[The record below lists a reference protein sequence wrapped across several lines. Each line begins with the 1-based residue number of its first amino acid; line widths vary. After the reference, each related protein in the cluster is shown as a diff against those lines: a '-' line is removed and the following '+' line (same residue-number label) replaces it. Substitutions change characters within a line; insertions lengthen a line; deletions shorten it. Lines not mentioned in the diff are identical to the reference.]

1 MIKVKL
7 INTDYNSRSDIIEN
21 FIKNFDSSG
30 VVIKD
35 SRNVIKSFESDKVTY
50 NIKSFKIP
58 NIFNAIIYN
67 KLRSSKAERS
77 YRYAQK
83 LLSIGIN
90 TPDPIAYFEFKTRLF
105 LKNSYYVSKNIEY
118 NFSIREVI
126 KDLNFKNR
134 ENILK
139 LFSEFTFKLHENNIN
154 YLDHSPGNTLIK
166 VNENKYKFYLID
178 LNRMEFKKMSF
189 DDRMKNFNRLTQD
202 SNVIKIFSEQYAS
215 LYKVDNDIIYK
226 KMLFYSNKFFSNR
239 SKLKKLKK
247 FKF

>member
-1 MIKVKL
+1 M
-7 INTDYNSRSDIIEN
+7 
-21 FIKNFDSSG
+21 
-30 VVIKD
+30 
-35 SRNVIKSFESDKVTY
+35 
-50 NIKSFKIP
+50 
-58 NIFNAIIYN
+58 
-67 KLRSSKAERS
+67 
-77 YRYAQK
+77 
-83 LLSIGIN
+83 
-90 TPDPIAYFEFKTRLF
+90 
-105 LKNSYYVSKNIEY
+105 KNSYYVSKNIEY

-166 VNENKYKFYLID
+166 VNENNYKFYLID
-178 LNRMEFKKMSF
+178 LNRMEFKKMNF

>member
-1 MIKVKL
+1 M
-7 INTDYNSRSDIIEN
+7 
-21 FIKNFDSSG
+21 
-30 VVIKD
+30 
-35 SRNVIKSFESDKVTY
+35 
-50 NIKSFKIP
+50 
-58 NIFNAIIYN
+58 
-67 KLRSSKAERS
+67 
-77 YRYAQK
+77 
-83 LLSIGIN
+83 
-90 TPDPIAYFEFKTRLF
+90 
-105 LKNSYYVSKNIEY
+105 KNSYYVSKNIEY

-178 LNRMEFKKMSF
+178 LNRMEFKKMNF
-189 DDRMKNFNRLTQD
+189 DDRMKNFNRLTKD

>member
-1 MIKVKL
+1 
-7 INTDYNSRSDIIEN
+7 
-21 FIKNFDSSG
+21 
-30 VVIKD
+30 
-35 SRNVIKSFESDKVTY
+35 
-50 NIKSFKIP
+50 
-58 NIFNAIIYN
+58 
-67 KLRSSKAERS
+67 
-77 YRYAQK
+77 
-83 LLSIGIN
+83 
-90 TPDPIAYFEFKTRLF
+90 

-139 LFSEFTFKLHENNIN
+139 LFSVFTFKLHENNIN

-166 VNENKYKFYLID
+166 VNENNYKFYLID

>member
-1 MIKVKL
+1 LIKVKL
-7 INTDYNSRSDIIEN
+7 INTDYNIYSDVIEN
-21 FIKNFDSSG
+21 FIKNFTKSG

-35 SRNVIKSFESDKVTY
+35 SRNVIKSFESDKIRY

-58 NIFNAIIYN
+58 NIFNAIVYN

-77 YRYAQK
+77 YSYAQK

-90 TPDPIAYFEFKTRLF
+90 TPEPIAYFEFKTKLF

-118 NFSIREVI
+118 DFSIREVI
-126 KDLNFKNR
+126 NDYNFKNR
-134 ENILK
+134 EKILQ
-139 LFSEFTFKLHENNIN
+139 LFSEFTYKLHENNIN

-166 VNENKYKFYLID
+166 INENKYKFYLID

-202 SNVIKIFSEQYAS
+202 SKVLKIFSEQYAS
-215 LYKVDNDIIYK
+215 LYKIDIDIVYK
-226 KMLFYSNKFFSNR
+226 KMLFNSNKFFSNR
-239 SKLKKLKK
+239 SRLKKLKN

>member
-1 MIKVKL
+1 M
-7 INTDYNSRSDIIEN
+7 
-21 FIKNFDSSG
+21 
-30 VVIKD
+30 
-35 SRNVIKSFESDKVTY
+35 
-50 NIKSFKIP
+50 
-58 NIFNAIIYN
+58 
-67 KLRSSKAERS
+67 
-77 YRYAQK
+77 
-83 LLSIGIN
+83 
-90 TPDPIAYFEFKTRLF
+90 
-105 LKNSYYVSKNIEY
+105 KNSYYVSKNIEY

-166 VNENKYKFYLID
+166 VNENNYKFYLID
-178 LNRMEFKKMSF
+178 LNRMEFKKMNF

-202 SNVIKIFSEQYAS
+202 SDVIKIFSEQYAS